1 MTTSQLQAQRAALQA
16 ALFQG
21 VLTVRAGDKSV
32 TYKSNAEMREALAV
46 LDEQIAEAEGRKRVK
61 RLLPYATK
69 GW

>member
-1 MTTSQLQAQRAALQA
+1 MSNSQLQVQKAALQA

-61 RLLPYATK
+61 RLLPYTIK

>member
-46 LDEQIAEAEGRKRVK
+46 LDEQIAESEGRKRVK
-61 RLLPYATK
+61 RLLPYTK
-69 GW
+69 KGL